1 VIADTNLLLRILEGD
16 TGAHG
21 RAARA
26 RVEAARTGE
35 PIAVLAA
42 TVLEVA
48 FVLESADA
56 GYGWGRDPVAAAV
69 EAIADEP
76 GFSVEHGDALR
87 IAARL
92 IPGRGRPSLAHAR
105 AVVRCGPGAAGD
117 RRAPV
122 GPADTAAGIGRRE
135 RRFES
140 LEIGQRA
147 SGDGDAQLDRVE
159 GSDLASSRLC
169 AALTSVLE
177 RPRHPVQEVCRG
189 S

>member
-1 VIADTNLLLRILEGD
+1 MIADTNLLLRILEGN

-26 RVEAARTGE
+26 RVEAARTDE
-35 PIAVLAA
+35 PIIVLAA

-87 IAARL
+87 IAAATHRERSIDL
-92 IPGRGRPSLAHAR
+92 HDCYLDAVAR
-105 AVVRCGPGAAGD
+105 AWRTRVLS
-117 RRAPV
+117 
-122 GPADTAAGIGRRE
+122 
-135 RRFES
+135 F
-140 LEIGQRA
+140 
-147 SGDGDAQLDRVE
+147 DA
-159 GSDLASSRLC
+159 DLARLG
-169 AALTSVLE
+169 TGE
-177 RPRHPVQEVCRG
+177 RP
-189 S
+189 